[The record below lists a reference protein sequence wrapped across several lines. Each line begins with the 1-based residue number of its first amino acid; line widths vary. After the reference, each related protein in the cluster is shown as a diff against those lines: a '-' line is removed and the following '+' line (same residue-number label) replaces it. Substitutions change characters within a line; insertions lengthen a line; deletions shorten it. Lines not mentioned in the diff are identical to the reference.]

1 MLTPF
6 VTALVLGNCM
16 AGLWLAARARLVLPI
31 AGVWDPRSLSV
42 KHPSLNNES
51 LKTVGTS

>member
-16 AGLWLAARARLVLPI
+16 AGLWLSAGARFVLPI
-31 AGVWDPRSLSV
+31 AGAWDPRSPVV
-42 KHPSLNNES
+42 KHPRLNNHS
-51 LKTVGTS
+51 LKTGDKG